1 MTMTATMHR
10 TSALSSPA
18 TVIRTKPDSNNNE
31 QQTRERIEMVFS
43 ITTLIEEMPVD
54 FSEVKTM
61 KQMEVDFSMATQE
74 PVERV

>member
-1 MTMTATMHR
+1 MHR
-10 TSALSSPA
+10 TSALSSPS
-18 TVIRTKPDSNNNE
+18 TVIRTKPVINNNE